1 MISMKRTL
9 TLLVLGLLS
18 ALGIGGAVRSVY
30 ATQAQRPVA
39 MIAQSSQSSAIAQN
53 SEATGEQ
60 ADDPEDGEMDDAQE
74 ERQEEA
80 QLQSLAKI
88 TPQQAEEAAR
98 TVASGTVSR
107 VSLDNED
114 GSVVYK
120 VIIGQ
125 SEVLVDAGNGTV
137 LETETVGDESSPDAA
152 PAGSIQVPDD
162 DEGADEGADR

>member
-18 ALGIGGAVRSVY
+18 ALGVGSAVRSVY
-30 ATQAQRPVA
+30 ATQSQRPVA
-39 MIAQSSQSSAIAQN
+39 TIAQSSAVAQN
-53 SEATGEQ
+53 SEAAGEQ

-80 QLQSLAKI
+80 QLQNLAKI

-98 TVASGTVSR
+98 TVASGTVGR

-152 PAGSIQVPDD
+152 PAGSLQVPDD

>member
-1 MISMKRTL
+1 MKRTL
-9 TLLVLGLLS
+9 TLLALGLLS

-30 ATQAQRPVA
+30 ATQSQRPVA
-39 MIAQSSQSSAIAQN
+39 TIAQSSQPAAIAQN
-53 SEATGEQ
+53 SEETGEQ
-60 ADDPEDGEMDDAQE
+60 SNEPEDGEMDDEQE
-74 ERQEEA
+74 EQEEEA

-162 DEGADEGADR
+162 DEGADQGADR

>member
-1 MISMKRTL
+1 MISMTRTL
-9 TLLVLGLLS
+9 TLVFLGLLS

-30 ATQAQRPVA
+30 AIQSQRPA
-39 MIAQSSQSSAIAQN
+39 TTTAQPSQSAVAQN
-53 SEATGEQ
+53 SEEAEEE
-60 ADDPEDGEMDDAQE
+60 ADEPDDDEMDDDQE
-74 ERQEEA
+74 EQQEEA

-98 TVASGTVSR
+98 AVTSGTVSR

-137 LETETVGDESSPDAA
+137 LETETSGDESSPEAA

-162 DEGADEGADR
+162 DDGSAQGMNP

>member
-1 MISMKRTL
+1 MKRKL

-18 ALGIGGAVRSVY
+18 ALGIGGAVRSVS

-39 MIAQSSQSSAIAQN
+39 PIARSSQSAAIAQN
-53 SEATGEQ
+53 SEEAGEQ
-60 ADDPEDGEMDDAQE
+60 ADEPEDSEMDDEQE
-74 ERQEEA
+74 EQQEEA
-80 QLQSLAKI
+80 QLESLAKI

-125 SEVLVDAGNGTV
+125 SEVLVDAGDGTV

-152 PAGSIQVPDD
+152 PTGSIQVPDD
-162 DEGADEGADR
+162 DEGADQGSDR